1 MHPSCLEYRSSAEER
16 AQFERDGYLIVPGAL
31 DPDQVRRLV
40 SVVDR
45 RYREELDK
53 GLAPH
58 LPFVLRNFLPVSDEF
73 VELIDHPRIFPK
85 VWAILGHN
93 IYLYHAH
100 LGVTPPLAG
109 HPPPQEEQLRFH
121 QDSGRVNFDVE
132 SEPRPRLSLKVAYF
146 LEGDPAPGNGN
157 MYLIPRSHLSN
168 RSPVLFS
175 EVAASA
181 APADS
186 TPAEL
191 SRFPG
196 SSAGEAPGA
205 RAIGVAPGSALLFDR
220 RIWHSK
226 SPNFGHSTR
235 KALFFGYA
243 YRWLRT
249 KDEMTVQHLYPSL
262 DPIRRQLLGDGLS
275 ADGYYSPTPGDVP
288 LRAWIEEHD
297 PASLRP

>member
-1 MHPSCLEYRSSAEER
+1 L
-16 AQFERDGYLIVPGAL
+16 LVPGAL
-31 DPDQVRRLV
+31 DGDRVRRLV

-45 RYREELDK
+45 RYREELGK
-53 GLAPH
+53 GLAAH

-109 HPPPQEEQLRFH
+109 HPPPEQERLRFH

-146 LEGDPAPGNGN
+146 LEGDPAPGNAN

-168 RSPVLFS
+168 RSPLLFT
-175 EVAASA
+175 EGAA
-181 APADS
+181 ADA

-196 SSAGEAPGA
+196 STAGEVPGA
-205 RAIGVAPGSALLFDR
+205 QAIGVAPGTALLFDR

-226 SPNFGHSTR
+226 SPNFGESTR
-235 KALFFGYA
+235 KALFYGYA

-249 KDEMTVQHLYPSL
+249 KDEMTVQHLYPRL
-262 DPIRRQLLGDGLS
+262 DPIRRQILGDGLS
-275 ADGYYSPTPGDVP
+275 ADGYYSPAPGDVP
-288 LRAWIEEHD
+288 LRAWIEQHD

>member
-1 MHPSCLEYRSSAEER
+1 MNPSCLEYRLTAQQRE
-16 AQFERDGYLIVPGAL
+16 QFEREGYLVVPGAL
-31 DPDQVRRLV
+31 EREQVQRLV

-45 RYREELDK
+45 CHREELAR

-58 LPFVLRNFLPVSDEF
+58 LPLVLRNFIPLDDELL
-73 VELIDHPRIFPK
+73 ELVDNPRVFPK
-85 VWAILGHN
+85 VWALLGHN

-109 HPPPQEEQLRFH
+109 HPPPEQEQLRFH

-146 LEGDPAPGNGN
+146 LEGDAAPGNAN
-157 MYLIPRSHLSN
+157 MYLIPGSHLSN
-168 RSPVLFS
+168 QSPAVL
-175 EVAASA
+175 AAGQA
-181 APADS
+181 ADA

-196 SSAGEAPGA
+196 STAGGVPGA
-205 RAIGVAPGSALLFDR
+205 RAIGVAPGTALLFDR

-226 SPNFGHSTR
+226 SPNFGTSTR
-235 KALFFGYA
+235 KALFYGYA

-249 KDEMTVQHLYPSL
+249 KDEMTVQHLYPRL
-262 DPIRRQLLGDGLS
+262 DPIRRQILGDGLS

-288 LRAWIEEHD
+288 LRAWIEQHD
-297 PASLRP
+297 PTSLRA

>member
-1 MHPSCLEYRSSAEER
+1 MDPNCVEYRLTAHER
-16 AQFERDGYLIVPGAL
+16 EHFEREGYLVVPGAL
-31 DPDQVRRLV
+31 DREQVRRLV
-40 SVVDR
+40 DVVDG
-45 RYREELDK
+45 RYREELQR
-53 GLAPH
+53 GLSPH
-58 LPFVLRNFLPVSDEF
+58 LPFVLSNLLHVSDEL

-109 HPPPQEEQLRFH
+109 HPPPANEQLRFH

-132 SEPRPRLSLKVAYF
+132 GEPRPRLSLKVAYF
-146 LEGDPAPGNGN
+146 LQGEPAPGNAN
-157 MYLIPRSHLSN
+157 MYLIPGSHLSN
-168 RSPVLFS
+168 RPPAL
-175 EVAASA
+175 ASLGESM
-181 APADS
+181 DD

-191 SRFPG
+191 QRFPG
-196 SSAGEAPGA
+196 STVGALPGA
-205 RAIGVAPGSALLFDR
+205 VPISVAPGTAVLFDR

-226 SPNFGHSTR
+226 SPNFGQSTR
-235 KALFFGYA
+235 KALFYGYA

-249 KDEMTVQHLYPSL
+249 KDEMTVQHLYPRL

-275 ADGYYSPTPGDVP
+275 ADGYYSPTPADVP
-288 LRAWIEEHD
+288 LRAWIDQHD